1 MYEIIWKT
9 SVNKDLK
16 QLSNPQK
23 LTKRI
28 ESYLSQS
35 PRELGKPLAGEYKGL
50 YRYRYGDYRIIYK
63 IDNASKQV
71 TILQIGHRKEVY
83 D

>member
-35 PRELGKPLAGEYKGL
+35 PRELGKLLSGAYKGL
-50 YRYRYGDYRIIYK
+50 YRYRYGDYRIIYQ
-63 IDNASKQV
+63 IDAANKKV
-71 TILQIGHRKEVY
+71 IILEIGHRKEVY